1 MEYFSVER
9 WKDCV
14 KKLDEGFDT
23 CGVMWNSDTV
33 YGYYP
38 HFSGAFWW
46 AKCSYIN
53 TLDHSYLDIDWKY
66 GREMWIGT
74 NLSAKVFEFHNS
86 RMNDIDKF
94 HKGESHY
101 SLRYD
106 RKNYVHQYSLDR
118 LNIEDGKFLS
128 DKGVIHNYLP
138 YYDMVFE
145 KFKNCEVNIFEI
157 GYQYKGSLRLWEKY
171 FLYANIRGIDIT
183 TERPF
188 IEDARALN
196 LKTEIETG
204 ARVKTEIKDSNT
216 LTPEYFKNFTPD
228 IVIEDGSHNLQDQLF
243 VINLIYPLLK
253 KGGVLIIEDIQDF
266 DNQKIEFEKTGYDFL
281 TIDKRKETGR
291 YDEVLLIF
299 MK

>member
-1 MEYFSVER
+1 
-9 WKDCV
+9 
-14 KKLDEGFDT
+14 
-23 CGVMWNSDTV
+23 
-33 YGYYP
+33 
-38 HFSGAFWW
+38 
-46 AKCSYIN
+46 
-53 TLDHSYLDIDWKY
+53 
-66 GREMWIGT
+66 
-74 NLSAKVFEFHNS
+74 
-86 RMNDIDKF
+86 
-94 HKGESHY
+94 
-101 SLRYD
+101 
-106 RKNYVHQYSLDR
+106 
-118 LNIEDGKFLS
+118 
-128 DKGVIHNYLP
+128 
-138 YYDMVFE
+138 MVFE

-188 IEDARALN
+188 IEDARAFN

-299 MK
+299 IK